1 MPKEWSKQSQLYE
14 CRAWGGRLVYGG
26 WFCEGEREVVLAP
39 WISPEVRGENLGT
52 CSERAT
58 RVRGLKTLKAVD
70 WRI

>member
-1 MPKEWSKQSQLYE
+1 M
-14 CRAWGGRLVYGG
+14 
-26 WFCEGEREVVLAP
+26 VLAP